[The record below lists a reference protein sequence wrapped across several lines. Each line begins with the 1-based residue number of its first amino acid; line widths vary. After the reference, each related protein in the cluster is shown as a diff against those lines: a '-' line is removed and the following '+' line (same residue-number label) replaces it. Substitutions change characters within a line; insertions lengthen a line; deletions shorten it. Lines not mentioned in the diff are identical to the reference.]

1 MKRLVAIALLLGLT
15 PRASAQ
21 QPFQLDPTFRTSIQK
36 INVRGVVPLEDG
48 RVILSGQL
56 YFGQSDTMY
65 GGARLFPNGTRD
77 LSFAPVPNMGGR
89 LVRWHDRIYA
99 GNGNIVRRVTLDGFN
114 DPSFIM
120 MNNDPLFSS
129 LQGADYHVFPD
140 GRLVITGVHNLN
152 DPARGFVGY
161 YSLIWFDA
169 TGHVDTTRHHR
180 YSSGTIWEIEEQ
192 PDGRILCT
200 MTASTF
206 EGQPVGRVFR
216 VHPDGSLD
224 NSFNCPITWGK
235 ANRMTTLDDGR
246 ILVSG
251 LFGAPSLS
259 WDTLHFVRLMPD
271 GSIDPTFNN
280 LLEIVKPEY
289 GQFTVLLHT
298 RLPDGR
304 IVAHGNFS
312 HIDGLPRQ
320 GIALLDADGNVIDDA
335 FAGPGCGAFT
345 YPSGNGFTYRGTEGM
360 VQAPD
365 GKWYIYGAYHGYNDG
380 NVNDPLQRQVSRL
393 HPADFTTAMPVTS
406 ERAPQLALSPNPA
419 NTWVAVDHTLAE
431 APDRAML
438 ELADALGRIRAS
450 RPLSNQRG
458 QTVLDLQGM
467 EPGVYTV
474 RLIGSGT
481 TLNALKLV
489 VQ

>member
-1 MKRLVAIALLLGLT
+1 MTRAICIAMMLGQAVLNH
-15 PRASAQ
+15 AQ
-21 QPFQLDPTFRTSIQK
+21 QPFQLDPTFRTNIQK

-48 RVILSGQL
+48 RVIVSGQL
-56 YFGQSDTMY
+56 YFGQSDTMF
-65 GGARLFPNGTRD
+65 GGARLHPNGARD
-77 LSFAPVPNMGGR
+77 LSFAPVPNMGGK
-89 LVRWHDRIYA
+89 LVRWQNKIYS
-99 GNGNIVRRVTLDGFN
+99 GVGNIVRRVDLDGYN

-140 GRLVITGVHNLN
+140 GRLLVCGLHNLY
-152 DPARGFVGY
+152 DYARGFVGY

-192 PDGRILCT
+192 PDGRFLCT

-216 VHPDGSLD
+216 VHADGALD
-224 NSFNCPITWGK
+224 TSFNCPITWGK

-259 WDTLHFVRLMPD
+259 WDSLHFVRLMPD

-280 LLEIVKPEY
+280 FLQVTDPLH
-289 GQFTVLLHT
+289 GQFTALLHT
-298 RLPDGR
+298 RLSDGR
-304 IVAHGNFS
+304 IAAHGNFS
-312 HIDGLPRQ
+312 HIEGQPRQ
-320 GIALLDADGNVIDDA
+320 GIALLDADGNLIDDA

-345 YPSGNGFTYRGTEGM
+345 YPAGNGFTYRGTEGM
-360 VQAPD
+360 VQGPD
-365 GKWYIYGAYHGYNDG
+365 SMWYIYGAYHGYNDG
-380 NVNDPLQRQVSRL
+380 TVNDPLQRQVSRL
-393 HPADFTTAMPVTS
+393 HPADFTTGAQDATAVGN
-406 ERAPQLALSPNPA
+406 RLALHPNPA
-419 NTWVAVDHTLAE
+419 RSWVAVDHSFPH
-431 APDRAML
+431 APTQATIRVR
-438 ELADALGRIRAS
+438 DAVGKAVLMHPVNGI
-450 RPLSNQRG
+450 RG
-458 QTVLDLQGM
+458 QTVLSSGNLPPGMYSIELLDQGM
-467 EPGVYTV
+467 TMDVK
-474 RLIGSGT
+474 RLI
-481 TLNALKLV
+481 